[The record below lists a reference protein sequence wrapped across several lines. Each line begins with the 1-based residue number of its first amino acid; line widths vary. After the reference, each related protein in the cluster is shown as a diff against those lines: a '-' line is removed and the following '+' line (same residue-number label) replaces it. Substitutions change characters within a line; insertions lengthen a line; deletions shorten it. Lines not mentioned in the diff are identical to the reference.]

1 MHYCKL
7 WKTCTQFLVSDTG
20 IFIFSGLQYFAIAR
34 SQINRP
40 TYNLCLYYTSPSRMI
55 KSTAID
61 TLHENISF
69 HHYVASACSQQRSYA
84 HLGCVAQCHRGCVS
98 DSVYQLQRAFL
109 RHTLFSVCAPSLIAS
124 PLSRPAPYNASEQA
138 QSLCFVFPLLITMVS
153 HSAMSQ
159 NTEHI

>member
-1 MHYCKL
+1 MHCCKL
-7 WKTCTQFLVSDTG
+7 WKTCTQFLVSDTS
-20 IFIFSGLQYFAIAR
+20 IFIISGLQDFAIAR
-34 SQINRP
+34 SQIHMP
-40 TYNLCLYYTSPSRMI
+40 THTLCLYYTSPFRMI
-55 KSTAID
+55 KSTVLD
-61 TLHENISF
+61 TLQMHVNISF

-124 PLSRPAPYNASEQA
+124 ALSRPAPYNASEQA

-153 HSAMSQ
+153 HSTMSQ
-159 NTEHI
+159 NT